1 MQWPEWWAWELELSP
16 HVEKRMVDRDFT
28 EVDLRA
34 MLETARFYRADIVEG
49 CWLIDTQHRRQAWH
63 VIVEPDPI
71 ELLLVVI
78 TAYPVDR

>member
-28 EVDLRA
+28 EVDLRT
-34 MLETARFYRADIVEG
+34 MLENAESYRADIIEG
-49 CWLIDTQHRRQAWH
+49 RWLIATRHRRHAWH
-63 VIVEPDPI
+63 VIVEPDFI
-71 ELLLVVI
+71 ESLLVVI

>member
-1 MQWPEWWAWELELSP
+1 MQWPEWWEWELELSP

-28 EVDLRA
+28 EVDLRT
-34 MLETARFYRADIVEG
+34 MLETAVSYRTDTVEG
-49 CWLIDTQHRRQAWH
+49 RWLIDTQHRRRSWH